1 MWTILKP
8 ALNLLQ
14 YCFCFMFWI
23 FGHKACVAP
32 QALMEP
38 TSPAL
43 EREVLT
49 TDHQ

>member
-1 MWTILKP
+1 
-8 ALNLLQ
+8 
-14 YCFCFMFWI
+14 MFWI

-49 TDHQ
+49 TDHQWSPQMNVFKSFTLSSK